1 MKKTTCFSLLF
12 IVLSNSLFA
21 QSIDDTFSQKKM
33 QKDLKTF
40 IKIRETVNSGLY
52 TYRTKKQIDSTY
64 FWAYNEI
71 PHLNSYRDFYN
82 LLTTLTDYEGSIH
95 NGTYW
100 SDKLWESVKNEPKG
114 YFPLPL
120 KIIEGKLLINIENK
134 DIPLGS
140 EIISVNGREKEHLL
154 RELGKY
160 YTTDGFNTT
169 GKKIGIDKDFSRYYR
184 YNFGLED
191 EFEIVYK
198 SPKLKQHQSITLS
211 SVSYKKYYEN
221 FANRHSQKSDNKLY
235 DDIEKNGYYSFKK
248 IDSKTAILT
257 INSFSLGSG
266 SSKSHLKY
274 KHFLDSV
281 FVDLSH
287 NKFEN
292 LIVDIRNNG
301 GGDKPND
308 MVTLSYLANTPQKE
322 IQTAWI
328 GFTGSVPY
336 WKYFQMDIPFY
347 LKPLAKGKLKK
358 IMKKEL
364 PIVKNNRR
372 YYRDIE
378 TYQPKENRFKG
389 QVYLLTSPFVA
400 SAASLFASMIASNT
414 NAIVI
419 GEETSG
425 GYYGHNGSFPVEYK
439 LPKSNFTTDFSIVN
453 LTQDV
458 KKKET
463 QPFGRGI
470 IPDFMVEQTFKDFIN
485 NKDTQMDFV
494 LDLIK
499 RNTTE

>member
-1 MKKTTCFSLLF
+1 MSKVTYLF
-12 IVLSNSLFA
+12 IFLFITSNISFS
-21 QSIDDTFSQKKM
+21 QSIDDSFSQKKM

-40 IKIRETVNSGLY
+40 IKIREAANSGLY
-52 TYRTKKQIDSTY
+52 TYRTKKEIDSTY
-64 FWAYNEI
+64 LWAYNEI
-71 PHLNSYRDFYN
+71 PHLKSYRDFYN
-82 LLTTLTDYEGSIH
+82 LLTTLTDYEGSLH

-100 SDKLWESVKNEPKG
+100 SDKLWESLKNESKG

-120 KIIEGKLLINIENK
+120 KIIEGRLLVNIENK

-140 EIISVNGREKEHLL
+140 EIVSVNGHNKQQLL
-154 RELGKY
+154 REIDKY

-169 GKKIGIDKDFSRYYR
+169 GEKIGINKHFSKYYR

-191 EFEIVYK
+191 EFKIVYK
-198 SPKLKQHQSITLS
+198 TSKHKQNQNIILN
-211 SVSYKKYYEN
+211 SVGYKKYYEN
-221 FANRHSQKSDNKLY
+221 FANRHSQKLDNQLY
-235 DDIEKNGYYSFKK
+235 EDIEESDYYLLKK
-248 IDSKTAILT
+248 INSKTAILT

-266 SSKSHLKY
+266 KDKSHLKY
-274 KHFLDSV
+274 KHYLDSV
-281 FVDLSH
+281 FVDLNY

-301 GGDKPND
+301 GGNKPND
-308 MVTLSYLANTPQKE
+308 MFTLSYLSNSPQKE
-322 IQTAWI
+322 IRTAWI
-328 GFTGSVPY
+328 GFTESIPY
-336 WKYFQMDIPFY
+336 WKYFQIDIPFY
-347 LKPLAKGKLKK
+347 LKPFAKGKLKK

-372 YYRDIE
+372 YYKDIE

-400 SAASLFASMIASNT
+400 SAASLFASMVASNT

-439 LPKSNFTTDFSIVN
+439 LSKSNFTIGFSIVN

-463 QPFGRGI
+463 QPFGRGV
-470 IPDFMVEQTFKDFIN
+470 IPDFIVEQTFKNFIN
-485 NKDTQMDFV
+485 NKDTQMVFI

-499 RNTTE
+499 RNTKE